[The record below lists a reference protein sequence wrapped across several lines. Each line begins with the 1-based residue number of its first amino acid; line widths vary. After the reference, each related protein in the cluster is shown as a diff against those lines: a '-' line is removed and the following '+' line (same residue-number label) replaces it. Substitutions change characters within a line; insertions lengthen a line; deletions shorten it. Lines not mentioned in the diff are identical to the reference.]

1 MNRLLRDLKAD
12 LRYYRILD
20 PSAEKRSD
28 IILFSAGFHA
38 LLFYRIAHFLWSRR
52 LRFLARFLS
61 YSARILFST
70 DIHPAA
76 RIAGGVVIDH
86 SIGVVIGSTASIGKG
101 TLIYHGVTL
110 GTRRIV
116 KGKRHPD
123 IGENVVI
130 GANASILGP
139 IVIGA
144 DAKIGANSVV
154 ITSVRSG
161 ATAVGVPAR
170 IIRDGFG
177 ESEQDYLFEESNV
190 HAHT

>member
-1 MNRLLRDLKAD
+1 MTALLRDLRED
-12 LRYYRILD
+12 LRYYMLLD
-20 PSAEKRSD
+20 PSAERRSD

-38 LLFYRIAHFLWSRR
+38 LLFYRLAHSLWTRR
-52 LRFLARFLS
+52 LRFLAKFFS
-61 YSARILFST
+61 YVARILFSA

-76 RIAGGVVIDH
+76 QIAKGVVIDH

-110 GTRRIV
+110 GTRRII

-139 IVIGA
+139 IVVGSG
-144 DAKIGANSVV
+144 AKIGANSVV
-154 ITSVRSG
+154 INSVPSG
-161 ATAVGVPAR
+161 ATAVGIPAR
-170 IIRDGFG
+170 IINDGSK
-177 ESEQDYLFEESNV
+177 ESEQDYFFEESTV